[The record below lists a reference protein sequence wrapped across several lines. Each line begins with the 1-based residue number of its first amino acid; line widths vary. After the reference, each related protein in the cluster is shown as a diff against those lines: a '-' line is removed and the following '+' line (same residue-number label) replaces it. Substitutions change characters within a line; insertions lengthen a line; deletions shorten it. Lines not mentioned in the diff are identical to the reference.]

1 MLEKATRLRL
11 EDAILRSAYFEDF
24 CENDKRVR
32 DGLDM
37 RTYIDG
43 CSHIIDSAQ
52 LSLLESY
59 LKTSGIMSENIDIT
73 FLLFNRNHEGGMPHT
88 HGKFIMLPDD
98 WFLRS
103 LSPEQRQ
110 HIIKH
115 ESIHIY
121 QRYNPCEFNQ
131 KLLSNNAFYISGYRK
146 KESNIRS
153 NPDINKIVYSDIR
166 AIYKDEPKSL
176 GDISDYRE
184 HPYEIFAYEHQ

>member
-1 MLEKATRLRL
+1 MLEKATRLKL

-37 RTYIDG
+37 KRYIDG
-43 CSHIIDSAQ
+43 CSHIIDAEHISI
-52 LSLLESY
+52 LESY
-59 LKTSGIMSENIDIT
+59 LKTSDYFNIDIT
-73 FLLFNRNHEGGMPHT
+73 FLFFNRNHEGGMPHT

-98 WFLRS
+98 WFLRP
-103 LSPEQRQ
+103 LPTQQRR
-110 HIIKH
+110 HIITH

-131 KLLSNNAFYISGYRK
+131 KLLANNAFHISGYRK

-153 NPDINKIVYSDIR
+153 NPDINKIVYSDIMALYR
-166 AIYKDEPKSL
+166 DAPKSL
-176 GDISDYRE
+176 GDISDHRE
-184 HPYEIFAYEHQ
+184 HPYEIFAYKHQ